1 MIRTVLIG
9 LWRFAKKPDDRQ
21 VNYPLKKKIYTVL
34 VLLLLELTITFT
46 VLVPVMTRID
56 EVIGLRTREFTYIS
70 LLQTILLMVIG
81 VPFFEEIAFR
91 YFLRYSGFRTK
102 MVSEQKWKR
111 LFPFL
116 VYFSVICFGLVHVT
130 NYYNNTALF
139 FILAPV
145 IVLSQLT
152 GGLII
157 TFLRVRFSFF
167 WGFFYHCLWNFL
179 VIVAIP
185 LTEAQFVEPYT
196 DTNAD
201 YSITI
206 EEELFFKKEEQALK
220 IDSSGG
226 KIYKLDVEQFAMQH
240 LLDTLYKKN
249 DYITDDFLINVKF
262 QSEKGVTE
270 KEFLNI
276 LQQEYTIEKNVK

>member
-1 MIRTVLIG
+1 
-9 LWRFAKKPDDRQ
+9 
-21 VNYPLKKKIYTVL
+21 
-34 VLLLLELTITFT
+34 
-46 VLVPVMTRID
+46 
-56 EVIGLRTREFTYIS
+56 
-70 LLQTILLMVIG
+70 
-81 VPFFEEIAFR
+81 
-91 YFLRYSGFRTK
+91 
-102 MVSEQKWKR
+102 MVSEQKWNR
-111 LFPFL
+111 IFPFL
-116 VYFSVICFGLVHVT
+116 VYFSVICFGLIHAT

-157 TFLRVRFSFF
+157 TFLRVRFSFL
-167 WGFFYHCLWNFL
+167 WGLLYHCLWNFL

-185 LTEAQFVEPYT
+185 LAEAQFIEPYT
-196 DTNAD
+196 ETNAD

-249 DYITDDFLINVKF
+249 DYTADDSLINLHF
-262 QSEKGVTE
+262 ESEAGVTE

-276 LQQEYTIEKNVK
+276 LQQEYNIEKGVK